1 MKHLLIGVAA
11 VAALAILA
19 PVRAQ
24 PASSTPSPS
33 ANTPAPPA
41 TSEAPSQMNRMPA
54 GGRATSDRGMGTGS
68 STRAHHR
75 RHAVHAA
82 RNPSSGSSADQLNRE
97 EVARFQ
103 SNNPSSMNRMP
114 AGGRATSGTHQ

>member
-1 MKHLLIGVAA
+1 MKYLLIGVAA

-33 ANTPAPPA
+33 ASTPAPST
-41 TSEAPSQMNRMPA
+41 TSELPSQMNRMPA
-54 GGRATSDRGMGTGS
+54 GGRATSDRGMSTGS

-75 RHAVHAA
+75 RHAVQSV
-82 RNPSSGSSADQLNRE
+82 RNPSAGSSADQLNRE
-97 EVARFQ
+97 EVARYQ

-114 AGGRATSGTHQ
+114 AGGRA